1 MFLPSPC
8 AEPLQGAEEAE
19 KGGILVNVGIG
30 FSAPAIL
37 CSLMIRYLPGKKLIL
52 IPTLDIWITTND
64 GI

>member
-19 KGGILVNVGIG
+19 KMGILVNAGVG

-37 CSLMIRYLPGKKLIL
+37 CSLMIRYLRGKKLIL
-52 IPTLDIWITTND
+52 ISTMDIWITAND